1 MKHQMQAIILNDFGG
16 VENFSM
22 TTMPIPEPGD
32 DAVLVQI
39 AAAAFN
45 PIDYQIRQGA
55 TERKRMHSPVLGR
68 EFSGVVVKTGK
79 AVTQFSPGDAVM
91 AASGSMG
98 SNGTYAEYIS
108 VPQDIL
114 VHKPAGIS
122 FATAAA
128 IPTASLTALQC
139 LNRLGLSPEAPVFI
153 SGAAGGVGLVLAKL
167 LLHAGFTQ
175 LLATAGSEEST
186 QQLVS
191 AGLSV
196 SQIINYRQPGLL
208 QAILH
213 QREGKMFDACID
225 LVGGTMSEL
234 SAALLT
240 TNSIYQDVTAL
251 TTAAARE
258 TLFNKGAVIM
268 NISNYAYSLT
278 GNFKYYGD
286 GLRQITKLLET
297 GALAPSS
304 VWITGGFSVDTV
316 QRSHQLLELNQSK
329 GRKLVMALFSNDK
342 LMATGISRH
351 HV

>member
-22 TTMPIPEPGD
+22 TTMPVPQPGD

-39 AAAAFN
+39 AATAFN

-79 AVTQFSPGDAVM
+79 DVTQFSPGDAVM

-108 VPQDIL
+108 VPQHIL
-114 VHKPAGIS
+114 AHKPADIP

-128 IPTASLTALQC
+128 IPTGSLTALQC
-139 LNRLGLSPEAPVFI
+139 INRLGLPPQAAVLI
-153 SGAAGGVGLVLAKL
+153 TGAAGGVGLVLVKL
-167 LLHAGFTQ
+167 LLHAGFTR

-186 QQLVS
+186 QQLIN
-191 AGLSV
+191 AGLPI
-196 SQIINYRQPGLL
+196 SQIINYRQSGLL

-213 QREGKMFDACID
+213 QQEGKLFDACID
-225 LVGGTMSEL
+225 LVGGQMSETG
-234 SAALLT
+234 AALLA
-240 TNSIYQDVTAL
+240 TNGIYQDVTAL

-286 GLRQITKLLET
+286 GLRQITTLLET
-297 GALAPSS
+297 GALLPSP

-316 QRSHQLLELNQSK
+316 QQSHQLLELNQSK
-329 GRKLVMALFSNDK
+329 GRKLVMTVFSNDN
-342 LMATGISRH
+342 LMTEGI
-351 HV
+351 

>member
-22 TTMPIPEPGD
+22 TTMPVPEPGD

-39 AAAAFN
+39 AATAFN

-79 AVTQFSPGDAVM
+79 AVTHFSPGDAVM

-108 VPQDIL
+108 VPQNIL

-122 FATAAA
+122 FAAAAA

-139 LNRLGLSPEAPVFI
+139 INRLGLPPQAPVFI
-153 SGAAGGVGLVLAKL
+153 SGAAGGVGLVLVKL

-186 QQLVS
+186 QQLVN
-191 AGLSV
+191 AGLPI
-196 SQIINYRQPGLL
+196 SQIINYRQPHLL

-213 QREGKMFDACID
+213 RQGKMFDACID
-225 LVGGTMSEL
+225 LVGGPLSEIC
-234 SAALLT
+234 AALLT
-240 TNSIYQDVTAL
+240 TNGIYQDVTAL

-286 GLRQITKLLET
+286 GLRQITTLLET
-297 GALAPSS
+297 GALLPSP
-304 VWITGGFSVDTV
+304 VWITGGLSVDTV
-316 QRSHQLLELNQSK
+316 QESHRLLELNQSK
-329 GRKLVMALFSNDK
+329 GCKLVMTVSSNDK
-342 LMATGISRH
+342 LMTAGI
-351 HV
+351 